1 MWCLYND
8 TVCKCRTFVS
18 AAQMIL
24 WDQARRKQSATAS
37 RSGAAEVASRR
48 ANTAKGSTKLLP
60 GLISGSV
67 SIRQIG
73 KINLC
78 TTVTNSP
85 QEKKKKYI
93 YKSKL
98 FVGICGTK
106 LFLFLEVL

>member
-1 MWCLYND
+1 
-8 TVCKCRTFVS
+8 
-18 AAQMIL
+18 MIL

-85 QEKKKKYI
+85 QEKKKKKYI
-93 YKSKL
+93 KASFLLAY
-98 FVGICGTK
+98 VGPSY
-106 LFLFLEVL
+106 FFS